1 MNSCKRNW
9 LPDSFIILPGL
20 SLYLPW
26 HSPQWQPSHAVF
38 NMFLLHYIRTGLS
51 RLNIDKTQKTHES
64 SSSRFT
70 GGEDVSAGSRLEKK
84 KEEEKKL
91 SLPFIHSFQVLWLWK
106 TTTCHL
112 KKKSEQN
119 LKWKAEKRVHT
130 CGNNT
135 TSPHEKDRGS
145 FTLSCS
151 KRKCFVTRK
160 KRKKKTE
167 TTSEWT
173 QTAPAKRA
181 QLFFLN
187 NVPRQARTTMTRRE
201 ASPSWILHFNT
212 YRNGAAAT
220 PHLCSHDEAE
230 NISLGVC
237 SRVCVCKTTATQQLK
252 VYPKM

>member
-9 LPDSFIILPGL
+9 LPYSFIILPGL

-84 KEEEKKL
+84 KKEEEKNCP
-91 SLPFIHSFQVLWLWK
+91 SHSFIHSRCCDYEKQQPAISKKVSK
-106 TTTCHL
+106 TWN
-112 KKKSEQN
+112 E
-119 LKWKAEKRVHT
+119 KAEKRVHT

-160 KRKKKTE
+160 KRKKKPRPRLNE
-167 TTSEWT
+167 LRQLQLNVLNFSFWTTTGSNNNDASGSVSIMNPSLQHLPQWCCCYAASL
-173 QTAPAKRA
+173 QSWWGRKYQPGR
-181 QLFFLN
+181 LF
-187 NVPRQARTTMTRRE
+187 A
-201 ASPSWILHFNT
+201 
-212 YRNGAAAT
+212 
-220 PHLCSHDEAE
+220 C
-230 NISLGVC
+230 
-237 SRVCVCKTTATQQLK
+237 VCVCVKQQQHNN
-252 VYPKM
+252 